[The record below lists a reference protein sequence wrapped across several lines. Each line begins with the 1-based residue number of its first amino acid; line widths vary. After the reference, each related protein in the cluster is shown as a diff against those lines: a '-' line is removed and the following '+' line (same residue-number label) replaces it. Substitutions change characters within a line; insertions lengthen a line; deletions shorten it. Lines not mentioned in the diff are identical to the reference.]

1 MRAFIIRPFGKKKD
15 LKGNEIDFDKVSNEL
30 IGPALDAIGAEGRE
44 TLDIVEAGNIR
55 ADMFRRLLTADIV
68 VADLSIHN
76 ANVFYEL
83 GIRHALRNHGTVM
96 LRCDADT
103 FPFDLQTDRY
113 FVYKQEKPA
122 ESLDGLSKTLQR
134 TIDAVKKDPKA
145 KDSPV
150 FSLLPALR
158 EQDSSIFNLVPRD
171 FAEDV
176 ARAADARRAGDLA
189 LLSYEVRGM
198 EWEIGGWRAVGR
210 AQFKLKARVGAK
222 ESWERVRAIES
233 DDPEANLLLGTVY
246 EQLDALMLSTVAL
259 ERVRD
264 NADAKPADRAEA
276 YSLLARNEK
285 TRWRNDWVSSQPEER
300 SAAALRSPHLLES
313 FEDYE
318 RGFYEDLNQFYP
330 GLNALAM
337 VKVMLGLA
345 TALPEVW
352 RGKFRKASHAEEAL
366 EEYEEKAKSLAG
378 AVRAALEAA
387 ARRLEREEK
396 KTDVWA
402 KISVA
407 DHCFL
412 TTPEVSPFVA
422 SAYRD
427 ALAGADAFAS
437 ESAGKQLGIYRDLG
451 VMKDN
456 LAEVFKVVGEPPPLS
471 LPGTAT
477 AAPAPRKRVLLFT
490 GHMVDAPGR
499 EQPRFPP
506 DKEGLARE
514 KIRAAVVKA
523 MESDA
528 GVASGYAG
536 GANGGDI
543 LFQEVCKELGIETSL
558 HLAVPPKDY
567 VRKSVKKGGENWV
580 ERFWAIYNGHLARK
594 QVRLLSEAADVPD
607 EQEELYLPA
616 WLRDKPNYGIW
627 QRNNLWMLFN
637 ALDEGCDPKSDDPNI
652 TLIAL
657 WDGGGG
663 DGPGGTEDLVNKVE
677 HLGARCEVINT
688 KELFGL

>member
-15 LKGNEIDFDKVSNEL
+15 LKGTEIDFDKVSNEL
-30 IGPALDAIGAEGRE
+30 IGPALDAVGAEGRE

-55 ADMFRRLLTADIV
+55 VDMFRRLLTADIV

-83 GIRHALRNHGTVM
+83 GIRHALRNQGTVM
-96 LRCDADT
+96 LRCDADA

-113 FVYKQEKPA
+113 FVYNKENPA
-122 ESLDGLSKTLQR
+122 ESLDSLKKTLRR
-134 TIDAVKKDPKA
+134 TIDAAKRDPKA

-189 LLSYEVRGM
+189 LLSYEVKGM

-210 AQFKLKARVGAK
+210 AQFKLKAWAAAK
-222 ESWERVRAIES
+222 ESWERVRAIEH

-246 EQLDALMLSTVAL
+246 ERLGELMPSTIAL

-264 NADAKPADRAEA
+264 NADAKPADLAEA

-285 TRWRNDWVSSQPEER
+285 TRWRNDWEGSPPEER

-313 FEDYE
+313 FEYYE
-318 RGFYEDLNQFYP
+318 RGFYEDLNRFYP

-345 TALPEVW
+345 EALPEVW
-352 RGKFRKASHAEEAL
+352 RERFRKASHAEEAL

-378 AVRAALEAA
+378 AVRLALEAA
-387 ARRLEREEK
+387 EQRLEREK
-396 KTDVWA
+396 KKDVWT

-412 TTPEVSPFVA
+412 TTPEESRFVA

-427 ALAGADAFAS
+427 ALAGADAFAA
-437 ESAGKQLGIYRDLG
+437 ESAGKQLAIYRDLG
-451 VMKDN
+451 VMKNN

-471 LPGTAT
+471 QP
-477 AAPAPRKRVLLFT
+477 AAAAQRKRVLLFA

-499 EQPRFPP
+499 EKPRFPP
-506 DKEGLARE
+506 DKELVARE
-514 KIRAAVVKA
+514 KIRAVVVKA
-523 MESDA
+523 MESGA

-543 LFQEVCKELGIETSL
+543 LFQEVCKELGIDTRL
-558 HLAVPPKDY
+558 HLAVLPKDY

-580 ERFWAIYNGHLARK
+580 ERFWEIYNEHLARK

-607 EQEELYLPA
+607 EHEELYLPA
-616 WLRDKPNYGIW
+616 WLRDKPNYSIW
-627 QRNNLWMLFN
+627 PRNNLWMLFN
-637 ALDEGCDPKSDDPNI
+637 ALDEGCDPKSADPNI

-677 HLGARCEVINT
+677 NLGARCVVLKT

>member
-1 MRAFIIRPFGKKKD
+1 MRAFIIRPFRTQK
-15 LKGNEIDFDKVSNEL
+15 EIDFDKVAEVL
-30 IGPALDAIGAEGRE
+30 ISPALGEIGAEGRE

-96 LRCDADT
+96 LRCDVDK

-113 FVYKQEKPA
+113 FVYKKEDPA
-122 ESLDGLSKTLQR
+122 ASLDALVETLRR
-134 TIDAVKKDPKA
+134 TLAAVKKDPKA

-189 LLSYEVRGM
+189 LFSYEVRGM
-198 EWEIGGWRAVGR
+198 EWEIGGWRAVGK
-210 AQFKLKARVGAK
+210 AQFKLKAWAGAK
-222 ESWERVRAIES
+222 ESWERVRAIEP
-233 DDPEANLLLGTVY
+233 DDPEANLLLGTIY
-246 EQLDALMLSTVAL
+246 ERLGELKLSTIAL

-264 NADAKPADRAEA
+264 NPDTKPADRAEA
-276 YSLLARNEK
+276 FSLLARNEK
-285 TRWRNDWVSSQPEER
+285 TRWRSDWEGSPAEER
-300 SAAALRSPHLLES
+300 AAAALRSPHLLES

-337 VKVMLGLA
+337 VKVMIGLA
-345 TALPEVW
+345 EALPEVW
-352 RGKFRKASHAEEAL
+352 RGKFKKASHAADAL
-366 EEYEEKAKSLAG
+366 EEYEEKAESLAG
-378 AVRAALEAA
+378 AVRLALEAEEEK
-387 ARRLEREEK
+387 LEREEK
-396 KTDVWA
+396 KQDVWA

-412 TTPEVSPFVA
+412 TTPEQSSFVA

-427 ALAGADAFAS
+427 ALADSDAFVA

-451 VMKDN
+451 VMGAN
-456 LAEVFKVVGEPPPLS
+456 LAEVFKVVVEPPPLS
-471 LPGTAT
+471 PPD
-477 AAPAPRKRVLLFT
+477 AAPAAPAKRRRVLLFA

-499 EQPRFPP
+499 EKPRFPP

-514 KIRAAVVKA
+514 KIRAAVVKE
-523 MESDA
+523 METGA
-528 GVASGYAG
+528 GVAFGYAG

-543 LFQEVCKELGIETSL
+543 LFQEVCKELGIETRL

-567 VRKSVKKGGENWV
+567 VRKSVKKGGDNWV
-580 ERFWAIYNGHLARK
+580 ARFWEIYNEHLARK

-607 EQEELYLPA
+607 DKDELHLPA
-616 WLRDKPNYGIW
+616 WLREKKNYGIW

-637 ALDEGCDPKSDDPNI
+637 ALDEACDPKSADPNL

-657 WDGGGG
+657 WDGAGG
-663 DGPGGTEDLVNKVE
+663 DGPGGTADLVKKVDD
-677 HLGARCEVINT
+677 LGARCVILNT
-688 KELFGL
+688 KEMFGL